1 MLADQGELDGIM
13 MQMQKEKKTAE
24 HYLLCYEQEMKE
36 YAQALA
42 ENIADGFSNG
52 NAGGGRGNLPGHP
65 VEAQAIAN
73 MRFNE
78 KYEPYLWL
86 KAVEMVM
93 GRLSKQKMVFLQLR
107 QEAYRKHACY
117 RGKEAWVAYVQQRY
131 SEVYSEKRMRAAYL
145 SERTIHSWWGGIVQF
160 VVDVHCR
167 LIAKKKIF

>member
-42 ENIADGFSNG
+42 ESIADGFSDG

-78 KYEPYLWL
+78 QYEPYLWL

-93 GRLSKQKMVFLQLR
+93 GRLSKQKLLFLRLR

-117 RGKEAWVAYVQQRY
+117 LGKETWVAYVQRRY
-131 SEVYSEKRMRAAYL
+131 SETYTKGTRAAVL
-145 SERTIHSWWGGIVQF
+145 SDRTAYNWWNGIIQF
-160 VVDVHCR
+160 VVEVYYR
-167 LIAKKKIF
+167 LLAKKKLC

>member
-42 ENIADGFSNG
+42 ESIADGFSEG
-52 NAGGGRGNLPGHP
+52 SAGGGRCNLPGHP

-78 KYEPYLWL
+78 RYEPYLWL
-86 KAVEMVM
+86 KAVEIVM
-93 GRLSKQKMVFLQLR
+93 GRLSKQKLLFLRLR

-117 RGKEAWVAYVQQRY
+117 RGKEAWAAYVQQRY
-131 SEVYSEKRMRAAYL
+131 NEEWHGKRTRAAVL
-145 SERTIHSWWGGIVQF
+145 SERTAFAWWSGIVQF
-160 VVDVHCR
+160 VVEVYYR
-167 LIAKKKIF
+167 LLTKKKIF